1 MSRPTPSSEPT
12 GKKSRAWSVV
22 KATIVAI
29 EIELL
34 RTVPPSQ

>member
-22 KATIVAI
+22 KATIVGS
-29 EIELL
+29 EIEWLK
-34 RTVPPSQ
+34 TVPPSQ

>member
-1 MSRPTPSSEPT
+1 MSRPTPSNEPT
-12 GKKSRAWSVV
+12 GKKSRVCNVV

-29 EIELL
+29 EIEWL